1 MNFSNIASP
10 VGTIR
15 SHAET
20 GGGTNIFTRQLIKLL
35 RTLQLHYEFTVS
47 TLLIYSKVYSI
58 TMGTSN
64 NVVHKNI
71 SVYSRRRMKEEE
83 QKESMYM

>member
-1 MNFSNIASP
+1 MQASTLT
-10 VGTIR
+10 GGTSHYNQQNNCSLTQKINNDLYKYYLTSTIR

-35 RTLQLHYEFTVS
+35 RTLQLHYEFS
-47 TLLIYSKVYSI
+47 TLLIYSKVYST

-64 NVVHKNI
+64 NV
-71 SVYSRRRMKEEE
+71 
-83 QKESMYM
+83 

>member
-1 MNFSNIASP
+1 MIFTKITSP

-35 RTLQLHYEFTVS
+35 RTLQLHYEFS
-47 TLLIYSKVYSI
+47 TLLIYRYTVQQWELATIFSAQK
-58 TMGTSN
+58 
-64 NVVHKNI
+64 
-71 SVYSRRRMKEEE
+71 